1 MWGKMWGKTLCSQKE
16 EGAYRVLEIL
26 RDETDTLMAQL
37 GLRSIDEIG
46 SQTEHCVWDVR
57 DCRNVST

>member
-46 SQTEHCVWDVR
+46 SQIFWSNPD
-57 DCRNVST
+57 

>member
-1 MWGKMWGKTLCSQKE
+1 
-16 EGAYRVLEIL
+16 VLEIL

-46 SQTEHCVWDVR
+46 PQIFWSNPD
-57 DCRNVST
+57 

>member
-1 MWGKMWGKTLCSQKE
+1 MWLLSALKIFLFFAVFSSETSSFSI
-16 EGAYRVLEIL
+16 EIL

-46 SQTEHCVWDVR
+46 PQIFWSNPD
-57 DCRNVST
+57 

>member
-1 MWGKMWGKTLCSQKE
+1 MSGRPTLYGAAFNGE

-46 SQTEHCVWDVR
+46 PQIFGQTQIEFG
-57 DCRNVST
+57 T